1 MSIVEA
7 AKILATTKKTEEK
20 PATPTASVKKY
31 SKLEE
36 EPKEEPGEF
45 PGDYFE
51 KYKSW
56 MNNLSP
62 EDRKKRTLEE
72 RKKVTEAE

>member
-1 MSIVEA
+1 MPLVEA
-7 AKILATTKKTEEK
+7 AKIIATTKKEE
-20 PATPTASVKKY
+20 TPPVKKY
-31 SKLEE
+31 SKMEE
-36 EPKEEPGEF
+36 EPKEEAGEF

-51 KYKSW
+51 RYKSW

>member
-1 MSIVEA
+1 MPLVEA
-7 AKILATTKKTEEK
+7 AKIIATTKKTEEN
-20 PATPTASVKKY
+20 PVKKY
-31 SKLEE
+31 SKMED

-45 PGDYFE
+45 PGNFFE
-51 KYKSW
+51 RYKSW

-62 EDRKKRTLEE
+62 EDRKKRTQEE

>member
-1 MSIVEA
+1 MPLIEA
-7 AKILATTKKTEEK
+7 AKVIATTKKEVA
-20 PATPTASVKKY
+20 PPVKKY
-31 SKLEE
+31 SKMEE

-51 KYKSW
+51 RYKAW
-56 MNNLSP
+56 MKNLSP
-62 EDRKKRTLEE
+62 EDRKKRTQEE